1 MIFEHSVTFLPETF
15 LVTYRSFDLTSYTV
29 SSRAGTMLSRVMLM
43 TAILYYPGTS
53 QAFGQQEP
61 PAVTLAE
68 AIRRS
73 ERVQPAMVQAAADV
87 RTSAAQR
94 RSALGAYLP
103 RVTASSSGSD
113 FFSEGPPRLDPVT
126 GELTSG
132 NASSRS
138 ITTSLAASV
147 DLFTGFRRGAEMR
160 AARAGEDAAEAS
172 LVDAR
177 FEQALTTTN
186 QFLDA
191 LAAAQ
196 LLRVREASVRRAEEQ
211 LKTSVAKLRAGSATK
226 SDSLRSLV
234 TLGNARLDQITTQ
247 TELASAEANLARL
260 IGEPGR
266 VRAADDSTF
275 YQVLPAIDTQAL
287 RTEAE
292 SKSPRIQS
300 AAANAAA
307 ARASTRA
314 SRSEYWPS
322 LTLGANTGWNGSRAN
337 DYDLFNQRQLSLSLR
352 WNLFDGF
359 DRELTIVQREADLD
373 LAEANASDTK
383 LAVQAELT
391 TRLAELDAARA
402 RTQIT
407 QTSVAAATE
416 DLRVQQE
423 RYRLGASTIVDLLTS
438 QEALNQAE
446 VDVVNARFDYLRAK
460 AQLEA
465 LIGRNL

>member
-1 MIFEHSVTFLPETF
+1 
-15 LVTYRSFDLTSYTV
+15 
-29 SSRAGTMLSRVMLM
+29 MLSRSILLA
-43 TAILYYPGTS
+43 AIIATPGVAQTPD
-53 QAFGQQEP
+53 Q

-68 AIRRS
+68 AVRRA
-73 ERVQPAMVQAAADV
+73 ERVQPSVIRASTDV
-87 RTSAAQR
+87 RTAAAQR
-94 RSALGAYLP
+94 RNAWGAYLP
-103 RVTASSSGSD
+103 RISASSSGSD
-113 FFSEGPPRLDPVT
+113 FFSEGPARIDPVT

-132 NASSRS
+132 NSSTRS
-138 ITTSLAASV
+138 VSTSLSASL

-160 AARAGEDAAEAS
+160 AARATQTAAEAS
-172 LVDAR
+172 LIDAR

-191 LAAAQ
+191 LAATQ

-211 LKTSVAKLRAGSATK
+211 LKTAVAKLRAGSATK

-234 TLGNARLDQITTQ
+234 TLGTARLDMITTQ

-266 VRAADDSTF
+266 VRAADDSAF
-275 YQVLPAIDTQAL
+275 YRIMPVVDTQAL

-292 SKSPRIQS
+292 AKSPRIQS
-300 AAANAAA
+300 AGASAAA
-307 ARASTRA
+307 ARASARA
-314 SRSEYWPS
+314 SRSAYWPS
-322 LTLGANTGWNGSRAN
+322 LTLAANTGWNGSRTT

-359 DRELTIVQREADLD
+359 DRELTIVQRDADLD
-373 LAEANASDTK
+373 LAEANAAD
-383 LAVQAELT
+383 VQREVRAELT
-391 TRLAELDAARA
+391 TRLAELDAARM
-402 RTQIT
+402 RTEIT

-416 DLRVQQE
+416 DLRVQQQ

>member
-1 MIFEHSVTFLPETF
+1 MT
-15 LVTYRSFDLTSYTV
+15 
-29 SSRAGTMLSRVMLM
+29 LS
-43 TAILYYPGTS
+43 
-53 QAFGQQEP
+53 
-61 PAVTLAE
+61 E
-68 AIRRS
+68 AIRRA
-73 ERVQPAMVQAAADV
+73 ERVQPAMIRASADV
-87 RTSAAQR
+87 RTAGAQR

-103 RVTASSSGSD
+103 RITAASSGSA
-113 FFSEGPPRLDPVT
+113 FFSEGPARVDPVT
-126 GELTSG
+126 GELTTG
-132 NASSRS
+132 NSSTRS
-138 ITTSLAASV
+138 ISTTLSGSL

-160 AARAGEDAAEAS
+160 AARAGETAAEAS
-172 LVDAR
+172 LIDAR

-211 LKTSVAKLRAGSATK
+211 LKTAVAKLRAGSATR

-234 TLGNARLDQITTQ
+234 TLGTARLDRITTQ
-247 TELASAEANLARL
+247 TQLASAEANLARL

-266 VRAADDSTF
+266 VRAADDSAF
-275 YQVLPAIDTQAL
+275 YRVLPAVDTQAL

-307 ARASTRA
+307 ARASARA
-314 SRSEYWPS
+314 SRSAYWPS
-322 LTLGANTGWNGSRAN
+322 LILGAATGWNGSRAS
-337 DYDLFNQRQLSLSLR
+337 DYELFNQRQLSLSFR

-359 DRELTIVQREADLD
+359 ERELSIVQRDVEQDV
-373 LAEANASDTK
+373 AEATAAD
-383 LAVQAELT
+383 ARREVEAELT

-402 RTQIT
+402 RTEIT

-423 RYRLGASTIVDLLTS
+423 RYRLGVSTIVDLLTS

>member
-1 MIFEHSVTFLPETF
+1 M
-15 LVTYRSFDLTSYTV
+15 LT
-29 SSRAGTMLSRVMLM
+29 R
-43 TAILYYPGTS
+43 AILLAGIIATPCLA
-53 QAFGQQEP
+53 QVPEQ
-61 PAVTLAE
+61 PAVTLVE
-68 AIRRS
+68 AIRRA
-73 ERVQPAMVQAAADV
+73 ERVQPAVIRASADV
-87 RTSAAQR
+87 QTAAAQR
-94 RSALGAYLP
+94 RNAWGAYLP
-103 RVTASSSGSD
+103 RISASSSGSD
-113 FFSEGPPRLDPVT
+113 FFSEGPARIDPVT

-132 NASSRS
+132 NSSTRS
-138 ITTSLAASV
+138 VSTSLSASL

-160 AARAGEDAAEAS
+160 AARATQTAAEAS
-172 LVDAR
+172 LIDAR

-211 LKTSVAKLRAGSATK
+211 LKTAVAKLRAGSATK

-234 TLGNARLDQITTQ
+234 TLGTARLDQITTQ

-266 VRAADDSTF
+266 VRAADDSAF
-275 YQVLPAIDTQAL
+275 YRIMPVVDTQAI

-300 AAANAAA
+300 AGANAAA
-307 ARASTRA
+307 ARASARA
-314 SRSEYWPS
+314 SRSAYWPS
-322 LTLGANTGWNGSRAN
+322 LTLAANTGWNGSRTT

-359 DRELTIVQREADLD
+359 DRELTIVQRDAELD
-373 LAEANASDTK
+373 LAEATAAD
-383 LAVQAELT
+383 AQREVQAELT
-391 TRLAELDAARA
+391 TRLAELDAARM
-402 RTQIT
+402 RTEIT

-416 DLRVQQE
+416 DLRVQQQ

>member
-1 MIFEHSVTFLPETF
+1 
-15 LVTYRSFDLTSYTV
+15 
-29 SSRAGTMLSRVMLM
+29 MLSRI
-43 TAILYYPGTS
+43 ILIGTLLS
-53 QAFGQQEP
+53 TTG
-61 PAVTLAE
+61 VTLAWGQQRTVTLDE
-68 AIRRS
+68 AIRRA
-73 ERVQPAMVQAAADV
+73 ERVQPDMIRASTDI
-87 RTSAAQR
+87 RTAAAQR
-94 RSALGAYLP
+94 RSVLGSYLP
-103 RVTASSSGSD
+103 RLSASSSGSD
-113 FFSEGPPRLDPVT
+113 FFSEGPARIDPIT
-126 GELTSG
+126 GELTTG
-132 NASSRS
+132 NSSNRS
-138 ITTSLAASV
+138 VSTSLSASL

-160 AARAGEDAAEAS
+160 AARAGQTAAEAS
-172 LVDAR
+172 LIDAR

-211 LKTSVAKLRAGSATK
+211 LKTSVAKLRAGSATR

-247 TELASAEANLARL
+247 AQLASAEANLARL

-266 VRAADDSTF
+266 IGAADDSAF
-275 YQVLPAIDTQAL
+275 YQVMPAVDTQAL
-287 RTEAE
+287 RMEAE

-300 AAANAAA
+300 AAANATAA
-307 ARASTRA
+307 HASARA
-314 SRSEYWPS
+314 SRSAYWPS
-322 LTLGANTGWNGSRAN
+322 LTLAGNTGWNGSRTT

-359 DRELTIVQREADLD
+359 ERELTIVQREATLD
-373 LAEANASDTK
+373 LAEASAADAR
-383 LAVQAELT
+383 LAVQADLT
-391 TRLAELDAARA
+391 TRLAELDAART
-402 RTQIT
+402 RTEIT

-446 VDVVNARFDYLRAK
+446 VDVVIARFDYLRAK